1 MNMQL
6 RWQITLLILQK
17 YTSKKEKKTQRR
29 ESGRGQTTETP
40 NSNVHAQS
48 LKHIKRKLFGNC
60 LLLLWSLV
68 SDRLS
73 CQGCGWR
80 EEVRNGAGDGLLCIR
95 KRNNN
100 NNKNN
105 NELRATPQD
114 TWTRG
119 DSRIF
124 LMGWHRGDQD
134 PVGEGGLWEKSCAPT
149 QVGW

>member
-29 ESGRGQTTETP
+29 ESGRGQTTKTL

-80 EEVRNGAGDGLLCIR
+80 EEVRNGAGDGLFCIR
-95 KRNNN
+95 KINNN
-100 NNKNN
+100 NNKNY
-105 NELRATPQD
+105 
-114 TWTRG
+114 
-119 DSRIF
+119 
-124 LMGWHRGDQD
+124 
-134 PVGEGGLWEKSCAPT
+134 PVGEKIGQLAGLARQERAEQGTTRQDQHTTGEHTNWPRTAHT
-149 QVGW
+149 RRL